1 MKTVSIAL
9 LLLLFAVTTTPQ
21 AQVRETGEQLP
32 YHTIKTDAQ
41 GMIVPWHSPNAGE
54 SYDFVIRQVW
64 QFWRNMRACPN
75 GVKYYLQHQVWKET
89 EDDPRALGGDQLAM
103 ALSSW
108 NLLHGYLGDKAVL
121 DDMIYIA
128 DYYLAHS
135 LSPATDRWA
144 HLPYPYNLDVHSGEY
159 TGDMRAGPK
168 FTQPDK
174 AASFAA
180 ELITLYKIT
189 NQRKYL
195 DAAVRIANTLARN
208 IEPGDEEHSPW
219 PYRVHSATN
228 EVHQSTAP
236 ARNNAQGKG
245 QTRIASYTTNF
256 APALLMLDQLIE
268 MKQGEVAAYARAR
281 KLLVDWLKAW
291 PLKNNKWGPFFEDIP
306 THDYSDTAINAGTL
320 AWYILE
326 KQTAWDANWKQQVE
340 STLAWVDKT
349 FGNSTWAKY
358 GVTPINE
365 QTAYQTPGNSHSAR
379 HSAVELFYCERT
391 GDCARK
397 VGAVRRLHWA
407 TYMVDTDGK
416 NRYPRDDIWLTDG
429 YGDYVRHYLRAM
441 AAAPELAPDSQ
452 NHLLRTSSVIQNI
465 RYERDA
471 ITYTKFDAKSV
482 ERFKLGEWMP
492 KSVKG
497 AKMKWDATT
506 KVLEIQATAKAV
518 TIQR

>member
-1 MKTVSIAL
+1 MKTALVTL
-9 LLLLFAVTTTPQ
+9 LLLLVTATTR
-21 AQVRETGEQLP
+21 AQVRDTGEQLL

-41 GMIVPWHSPNAGE
+41 GVIVPWYSPHAGE

-64 QFWRNMRACPN
+64 QFWRNMRTCPN
-75 GVKYYLQHQVWKET
+75 GVKYYLQHQVWKEN

-135 LSPATDRWA
+135 LAPATDRWA
-144 HLPYPYNLDVHSGEY
+144 HLPYPYNLDVHSGKF

-208 IEPGDEEHSPW
+208 IEPGDAQHSPW

-236 ARNNAQGKG
+236 ARNKVSEKG

-256 APALLMLDQLIE
+256 APALLMFDQLIE
-268 MKQGEVAAYARAR
+268 LKQGDVAAYKRAH
-281 KLLVDWLKAW
+281 KLLADWLKAW

-320 AWYILE
+320 ASYILE

-340 STLAWVDKT
+340 GIMNWVDKT
-349 FGNSTWAKY
+349 FGNQEWAKY
-358 GVTPINE
+358 GVMPINE
-365 QTAYQTPGNSHSAR
+365 QTAYQTPGNSHSSR
-379 HSAVELFYCERT
+379 HSAIELLFCETT

-397 VGAVRRLHWA
+397 VGAIRRLHWA
-407 TYMVDTDGK
+407 TYMVDRDGK

-441 AAAPELAPDSQ
+441 AAAPELAPDTQ
-452 NHLLRTSSVIQNI
+452 NHLLRSSSVIQNI
-465 RYERDA
+465 SYGNNEIRYA
-471 ITYTKFDAKSV
+471 KFDAQSV
-482 ERFKLGEWMP
+482 ERFKLGAWTP

-497 AKMKWDATT
+497 GKLNWNAAT
-506 KVLEIQATAKAV
+506 KVLEIQANAKTV
-518 TIQR
+518 TIRR